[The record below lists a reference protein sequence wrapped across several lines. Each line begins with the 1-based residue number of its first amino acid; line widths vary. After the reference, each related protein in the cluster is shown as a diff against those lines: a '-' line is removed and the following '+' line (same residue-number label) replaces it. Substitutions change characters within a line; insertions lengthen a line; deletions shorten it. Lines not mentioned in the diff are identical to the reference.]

1 MYLGS
6 VSSIGTNSED
16 ASAKP
21 PSNWAWYATQCQVF
35 HKGTSYIH
43 TSNTGLFAIKAFFC
57 ALTTWPAV
65 ESGNVKVTSQ
75 NLSSLTYHTTMMQ
88 RSELSNKFYLFP
100 QFLTE
105 RILQQMIL
113 GSPPI
118 VPVPQLDRFPREEA
132 NLRAFLYDREVED
145 HASDPGQLSPP
156 LVLMVKVDV
165 LNLHM
170 FWSLFRILGG
180 QLIYKDES
188 P

>member
-1 MYLGS
+1 
-6 VSSIGTNSED
+6 
-16 ASAKP
+16 
-21 PSNWAWYATQCQVF
+21 
-35 HKGTSYIH
+35 
-43 TSNTGLFAIKAFFC
+43 
-57 ALTTWPAV
+57 
-65 ESGNVKVTSQ
+65 
-75 NLSSLTYHTTMMQ
+75 MMQ
-88 RSELSNKFYLFP
+88 RSELSNKFHLFP

-132 NLRAFLYDREVED
+132 NLGAFLYDGEVED

-156 LVLMVKVDV
+156 LVLMVKVNV
-165 LNLHM
+165 LNLQGNM
-170 FWSLFRILGG
+170 FWSWLRILGG

>member
-1 MYLGS
+1 
-6 VSSIGTNSED
+6 
-16 ASAKP
+16 
-21 PSNWAWYATQCQVF
+21 
-35 HKGTSYIH
+35 
-43 TSNTGLFAIKAFFC
+43 
-57 ALTTWPAV
+57 
-65 ESGNVKVTSQ
+65 
-75 NLSSLTYHTTMMQ
+75 MMQ
-88 RSELSNKFYLFP
+88 RSELSNKFHLFP

-132 NLRAFLYDREVED
+132 NLRAFLYDGEVED
-145 HASDPGQLSPP
+145 HASDPWQLSPP